1 MTSLVLR
8 GATLVDGTGA
18 SPVRDSVIVVD
29 GERIAQVGGR
39 PPSGTELDLG
49 GLTVVPGLIDAHA
62 HLTLVDLADL
72 SGRRTPVAV
81 TAARIFHVCEVALDS
96 GFTTVRDA
104 GGADGGLATAT
115 ALGLVRGPRILPS
128 GPILCQSG
136 GHGDLRDPFDRDPL
150 GHHGRDD
157 GLPGLVQAS
166 MRIDGADSARV
177 AAREVFR
184 RGATQLKVAVSGGVV
199 STTDRIEDTQ
209 LTVEEL
215 QAVVAEA
222 EARDTYVLA
231 HAHNVGGIRNGLR
244 AGVRSFEH
252 ASLLDED
259 TAREIAAAG
268 AYVVPT
274 LAVLHLMEREWQ
286 EWGLSEAVLPRLEG
300 LEDAMSRS
308 VKLAAAAGVPLGS
321 GSDLLG
327 PEQRHRGLELTLK
340 SRLLGPMEALVSAT
354 RTNAEL
360 LGRDDDVGTI
370 TEGKLADIVAFDGD
384 PLDAPELFDQPERI
398 VAVLQG
404 GELVKDLRA

>member
-1 MTSLVLR
+1 MASLVLR
-8 GATLVDGTGA
+8 GASLIDGTGA
-18 SPVRDSVIVVD
+18 GPVQRAVIVVD
-29 GERIAQVGGR
+29 GERISQVGGQ
-39 PPSGTELDLG
+39 PPGGRELDLA
-49 GLTVVPGLIDAHA
+49 GLTIVPGLIDAHA
-62 HLTLVDLADL
+62 HLTLVDMTDL

-81 TAARIFHVCEVALDS
+81 TAARIFHVCDVALDA

-115 ALGLVRGPRILPS
+115 ATGLVRGPRILPS

-136 GHGDLRDPFDRDPL
+136 GHGDLRDPFD
-150 GHHGRDD
+150 HHGRDD
-157 GLPGLVQAS
+157 GVPGLVQAS
-166 MRIDGADSARV
+166 MRIDGADSARI

-215 QAVVAEA
+215 GAVVAEA
-222 EARDTYVLA
+222 QARGTYVLA
-231 HAHNVGGIRNGLR
+231 HAHNVGGIRNGLT

-259 TAREIAAAG
+259 TAQQIATAG

-274 LAVLHLMEREWQ
+274 LAVFHVMEQEWQ
-286 EWGLSEAVLPRLEG
+286 EWGLSEAVLPRLAG
-300 LEDAMSRS
+300 LEEAMSRS

-327 PEQRHRGLELTLK
+327 PEQRHRGIELTLK
-340 SRLLGPMEALVSAT
+340 SRLIGPMDALVSAT
-354 RTNAEL
+354 LTNAEL
-360 LGRDDDVGTI
+360 LGRQDDIGTI
-370 TEGKLADIVAFDGD
+370 TEGKLADMVAFDGD
-384 PLDAPELFDQPERI
+384 PVQDPELFDQPERAI
-398 VAVLQG
+398 VVMQG
-404 GELVKDLRA
+404 GKVVKDLRA

>member
-1 MTSLVLR
+1 MASLVLR
-8 GATLVDGTGA
+8 GANLADGTGA
-18 SPVRDSVIVVD
+18 EPVREGVVVVE

-39 PPSGTELDLG
+39 APSGTELDLG
-49 GLTVVPGLIDAHA
+49 GLTIVPGLIDAHA

-72 SGRRTPVAV
+72 SGHRVPVAV
-81 TAARIFHVCEVALDS
+81 TAARIFHVCDVALDA

-115 ALGLVRGPRILPS
+115 AVGLVRGPRILPS

-136 GHGDLRDPFDRDPL
+136 GHGDLRDPFD
-150 GHHGRDD
+150 HHGRDD
-157 GLPGLVQAS
+157 GLAGLVQPS
-166 MRIDGADSARV
+166 MRIDGADSARL
-177 AAREVFR
+177 AAREAFR

-199 STTDRIEDTQ
+199 SSTDRIEDTQ
-209 LTVEEL
+209 LTVDEL
-215 QAVVAEA
+215 RAVVAEA
-222 EARDTYVLA
+222 DARDTYVLA
-231 HAHNVGGIRNGLR
+231 HAHNVGGIRNGLA

-259 TAREIAAAG
+259 TANEIAVAG

-274 LAVLHLMEREWQ
+274 LAVLHVMPREW
-286 EWGLSEAVLPRLEG
+286 EDWGLSEAVLSRLEG

-327 PEQRHRGLELTLK
+327 PEQGHRGLELTLK
-340 SRLLGPMEALVSAT
+340 SRLLGPMAALVSAT

-360 LGRDDDVGTI
+360 LRRENDIGTI
-370 TEGKLADIVAFDGD
+370 SEGKLADLVVFDGD
-384 PLDAPELFDQPERI
+384 PLQDPELFDQPDR
-398 VAVLQG
+398 VVLVFQG
-404 GELVKDLRA
+404 GNVVKDRRA

>member
-1 MTSLVLR
+1 MASLVLR
-8 GATLVDGTGA
+8 GANLADGTGTE
-18 SPVRDSVIVVD
+18 PVREGVVVVE

-39 PPSGTELDLG
+39 APSGTELDLG

-72 SGRRTPVAV
+72 SGHRVPVAV
-81 TAARIFHVCEVALDS
+81 TAARIFHVCDVALDA

-115 ALGLVRGPRILPS
+115 AVGLVRGPRILPS

-136 GHGDLRDPFDRDPL
+136 GHGDLRDPFD
-150 GHHGRDD
+150 HHGRDD
-157 GLPGLVQAS
+157 GLAGLVQPS
-166 MRIDGADSARV
+166 MRIDGADSARL
-177 AAREVFR
+177 AAREAFR

-199 STTDRIEDTQ
+199 SSTDRIEDTQ
-209 LTVEEL
+209 LTVDEL
-215 QAVVAEA
+215 RAVVAEA
-222 EARDTYVLA
+222 DARDTYVLA
-231 HAHNVGGIRNGLR
+231 HAHNVGGIRNGLA

-259 TAREIAAAG
+259 TANEIAVAG

-274 LAVLHLMEREWQ
+274 LAVLHVMPREW
-286 EWGLSEAVLPRLEG
+286 EDWGLSEDVLSRLEG
-300 LEDAMSRS
+300 LEDAMGRS

-327 PEQRHRGLELTLK
+327 PEQGHRGLELTLK
-340 SRLLGPMEALVSAT
+340 SRLLGPMAALVSAT

-360 LGRDDDVGTI
+360 LRRENDIGTI
-370 TEGKLADIVAFDGD
+370 SAGKLADLVVFDGD
-384 PLDAPELFDQPERI
+384 PLQDPELFDQPDR
-398 VAVLQG
+398 VVLVIQG
-404 GELVKDLRA
+404 GNVVKDRRA

>member
-1 MTSLVLR
+1 MASLVLR
-8 GATLVDGTGA
+8 GANMADGTGA
-18 SPVRDSVIVVD
+18 EPVRDGVVAVE

-39 PPSGTELDLG
+39 APSGRELDLR
-49 GLTVVPGLIDAHA
+49 GLTIVPGLIDAHA
-62 HLTLVDLADL
+62 HLALVDMADL
-72 SGRRTPVAV
+72 SGRRVPVAV
-81 TAARIFHVCEVALDS
+81 TAARIFHVCEVALDA

-115 ALGLVRGPRILPS
+115 AVGLVKGPRILPS

-136 GHGDLRDPFDRDPL
+136 GHGDLRDPFD
-150 GHHGRDD
+150 HHGRGG
-157 GLPGLVQAS
+157 GLPGLVQPS
-166 MRIDGADSARV
+166 MRIDGPDSAML
-177 AAREVFR
+177 AAREAFR

-199 STTDRIEDTQ
+199 SSTDRIEDTQ

-215 QAVVAEA
+215 RAVVAEA
-222 EARDTYVLA
+222 HARDTYVLA
-231 HAHNVGGIRNGLR
+231 HAHNVGGIRNGLA

-259 TAREIAAAG
+259 TANEIAAAG

-274 LAVLHLMEREWQ
+274 LAVLHVMPREW
-286 EWGLSEAVLPRLEG
+286 EDWGLSEAALSRLEG

-308 VKLAAAAGVPLGS
+308 VKLAAVAGVPLGS

-340 SRLLGPMEALVSAT
+340 SRLLGPMAALVSAT

-360 LGRDDDVGTI
+360 LRCDDDIGTI
-370 TEGKLADIVAFDGD
+370 TEGRLADMVVFDGD
-384 PLDAPELFDQPERI
+384 PLQDPELFDQPERVVVVI
-398 VAVLQG
+398 QG
-404 GELVKDLRA
+404 GKVVKDRRA

>member
-1 MTSLVLR
+1 MASLVLR
-8 GATLVDGTGA
+8 GANLADGTGTE
-18 SPVRDSVIVVD
+18 PVREGVVVVE

-39 PPSGTELDLG
+39 APSGTELDLG

-72 SGRRTPVAV
+72 SGHRVPVAV
-81 TAARIFHVCEVALDS
+81 TAARIFHVCDVALDA

-104 GGADGGLATAT
+104 GGADGGLAAAT

-136 GHGDLRDPFDRDPL
+136 GHGDLRDPFD
-150 GHHGRDD
+150 HHGRDD
-157 GLPGLVQAS
+157 GLPGLVQPS
-166 MRIDGADSARV
+166 MRIDGADSARL
-177 AAREVFR
+177 AAREAFR

-199 STTDRIEDTQ
+199 SSTDRIEDTQ
-209 LTVEEL
+209 LTVDEL
-215 QAVVAEA
+215 RAVVAEA
-222 EARDTYVLA
+222 DARDTYVLA
-231 HAHNVGGIRNGLR
+231 HAHNVAGIRNGLV

-259 TAREIAAAG
+259 TANEIAVAG

-274 LAVLHLMEREWQ
+274 LAVLHVMPREW
-286 EWGLSEAVLPRLEG
+286 EDWGLSEAVLPRLEG
-300 LEDAMSRS
+300 LEDAMGRS

-327 PEQRHRGLELTLK
+327 PEQGHRGLELTLK
-340 SRLLGPMEALVSAT
+340 SRLLGPMAALVSAT

-360 LGRDDDVGTI
+360 LRREDDIGTI
-370 TEGKLADIVAFDGD
+370 SEGKLADLVVFDGD
-384 PLDAPELFDQPERI
+384 PLQDPELFDQPDR
-398 VAVLQG
+398 VVLVIQG
-404 GELVKDLRA
+404 GKVVKDRRA

>member
-1 MTSLVLR
+1 MASLVLR
-8 GATLVDGTGA
+8 GANLADGTGTE
-18 SPVRDSVIVVD
+18 PVREGVVVVE

-39 PPSGTELDLG
+39 APSGTELDLG
-49 GLTVVPGLIDAHA
+49 GLTIVPGLIDAHA

-72 SGRRTPVAV
+72 SGHRIPVAV
-81 TAARIFHVCEVALDS
+81 TAARIFHVCDVALDA

-136 GHGDLRDPFDRDPL
+136 GHGDLRDPFD
-150 GHHGRDD
+150 HHGRDD
-157 GLPGLVQAS
+157 GLPGLVQPS
-166 MRIDGADSARV
+166 MRIDGADSARL
-177 AAREVFR
+177 AAREAFR

-199 STTDRIEDTQ
+199 SSTDRIEDTQ
-209 LTVEEL
+209 LTVDEL
-215 QAVVAEA
+215 RAVVAEA
-222 EARDTYVLA
+222 DARDTYVLA
-231 HAHNVGGIRNGLR
+231 HAHNVAGIRNGLV

-259 TAREIAAAG
+259 TANEIAVAG

-274 LAVLHLMEREWQ
+274 LAVLHVMPREW
-286 EWGLSEAVLPRLEG
+286 EDWGLSEAVLPRLEG
-300 LEDAMSRS
+300 LEDAMGRS

-327 PEQRHRGLELTLK
+327 PEQGHRGLELTLK
-340 SRLLGPMEALVSAT
+340 SRLLGPMAALVSAT

-360 LGRDDDVGTI
+360 LRREDDIGTI
-370 TEGKLADIVAFDGD
+370 SEGKLADLVVFDGD
-384 PLDAPELFDQPERI
+384 PLQDPELFDQPDR
-398 VAVLQG
+398 VVLVIQG
-404 GELVKDLRA
+404 GKVVKDRRA

>member
-1 MTSLVLR
+1 MASLVVR
-8 GATLVDGTGA
+8 GANLVDGTGA
-18 SPVRDSVIVVD
+18 GPIRQAVIVVD

-39 PPSGTELDLG
+39 PPGGEELDLG

-62 HLTLVDLADL
+62 HLTLVDLTDL

-81 TAARIFHVCEVALDS
+81 TAARIFHVCDVALDS

-115 ALGLVRGPRILPS
+115 AGGLVRGPRILPS

-136 GHGDLRDPFDRDPL
+136 GHGDLRDPFD
-150 GHHGRDD
+150 HHGRDD

-166 MRIDGADSARV
+166 MRIDGADDARL

-199 STTDRIEDTQ
+199 SSTDRIEDTQ

-215 QAVVAEA
+215 RAVVGEA

-231 HAHNVGGIRNGLR
+231 HAHNVGGIRNGLK

-259 TAREIAAAG
+259 TANEIAAAG

-274 LAVLHLMEREWQ
+274 LAVLHVMEREWQ
-286 EWGLSEAVLPRLEG
+286 EWGLPEAVLPRLEG

-327 PEQRHRGLELTLK
+327 PEQRHRGMELTLK
-340 SRLLGPMEALVSAT
+340 SQLLGSMEALVSAT
-354 RTNAEL
+354 RTNAAL
-360 LGRDDDVGTI
+360 LQREDDLGTI
-370 TEGKLADIVAFDGD
+370 TEGKLADLVAFDGD
-384 PLDAPELFDQPERI
+384 PLQDPELFDRPER
-398 VAVLQG
+398 VVLVLQG
-404 GELVKDLRA
+404 GKVVKDLRA

>member
-1 MTSLVLR
+1 V
-8 GATLVDGTGA
+8 
-18 SPVRDSVIVVD
+18 VIED
-29 GERIAQVGGR
+29 ERIAQAGGR
-39 PPSGTELDLG
+39 APSGTELDLG
-49 GLTVVPGLIDAHA
+49 GLTIVPGLIDAHA

-72 SGRRTPVAV
+72 SGRRVPVAV
-81 TAARIFHVCEVALDS
+81 TAARIFHVCDVALDA

-115 ALGLVRGPRILPS
+115 EVGLVRGPRILPS

-136 GHGDLRDPFDRDPL
+136 GHGDLRDPFD
-150 GHHGRDD
+150 HHGRDE
-157 GLPGLVQAS
+157 GLPGLVQPS
-166 MRIDGADSARV
+166 LRIDGADSARLG
-177 AAREVFR
+177 AREAFR

-199 STTDRIEDTQ
+199 SSTDSIQDIQ

-222 EARDTYVLA
+222 NARDTYVLA
-231 HAHNVGGIRNGLR
+231 HAHNIGGIRNGLA

-259 TAREIAAAG
+259 TANEIAMAG

-274 LAVLHLMEREWQ
+274 LAVLHVMPREW
-286 EWGLSEAVLPRLEG
+286 EDWGLSESMLSRLEG
-300 LEDAMSRS
+300 LEDAMGRS

-340 SRLLGPMEALVSAT
+340 SRLLGPMAALVSAT

-360 LGRDDDVGTI
+360 LQREGDIGTI
-370 TEGKLADIVAFDGD
+370 TEGKLADLVVFDGD
-384 PLDAPELFDQPERI
+384 PLQDPELFDQPERVVVVI
-398 VAVLQG
+398 QG
-404 GELVKDLRA
+404 GKVVKDLRA

>member
-1 MTSLVLR
+1 MASLVLR
-8 GATLVDGTGA
+8 GANLVDGTGA
-18 SPVRDSVIVVD
+18 SPVREGLVVAD

-39 PPSGTELDLG
+39 APAGRQLDLS

-62 HLTLVDLADL
+62 HLTLVDLSDL

-81 TAARIFHVCEVALDS
+81 TAARIFHVCDVALDS

-150 GHHGRDD
+150 DHHGRDD

-199 STTDRIEDTQ
+199 SSTDRIEDTQ

-215 QAVVAEA
+215 RAVVAEA

-231 HAHNVGGIRNGLR
+231 HAHNVGGIRNGLA

-259 TAREIAAAG
+259 TAKEIAAAG

-274 LAVLHLMEREWQ
+274 LAVLHLMEREWR

-308 VKLAAAAGVPLGS
+308 VKLAATAGVPLGS

-340 SRLLGPMEALVSAT
+340 SRLVGSMEALVSAT

-360 LGRDDDVGTI
+360 LERDDDVGTV
-370 TEGKLADIVAFDGD
+370 TEGKLADLVAFDGD
-384 PLDAPELFDQPERI
+384 PLQDPELFDQPERVVVVI
-398 VAVLQG
+398 QG
-404 GELVKDLRA
+404 GKLVKDLRA

>member
-1 MTSLVLR
+1 MASLVLR
-8 GATLVDGTGA
+8 GANLADGTGTE
-18 SPVRDSVIVVD
+18 PVREGVVVVE

-39 PPSGTELDLG
+39 APSGTELDLG
-49 GLTVVPGLIDAHA
+49 GLTIVPGLIDAHA

-72 SGRRTPVAV
+72 SGQRVPVAV
-81 TAARIFHVCEVALDS
+81 TAARIFHVCDVALDA

-115 ALGLVRGPRILPS
+115 AVGLVRGPRILPS

-136 GHGDLRDPFDRDPL
+136 GHGDLRDPFE
-150 GHHGRDD
+150 HHGRDD
-157 GLPGLVQAS
+157 GLPGLVQPS
-166 MRIDGADSARV
+166 RRIDGADSARL
-177 AAREVFR
+177 AAREAFR

-199 STTDRIEDTQ
+199 SSTDRIEDTQ
-209 LTVEEL
+209 LTVDEL
-215 QAVVAEA
+215 RAVVAEA
-222 EARDTYVLA
+222 DARDTYVLA
-231 HAHNVGGIRNGLR
+231 HAHNVAGIRNGLV

-259 TAREIAAAG
+259 TANEIAVAG

-274 LAVLHLMEREWQ
+274 LAVLHVMPREWQ
-286 EWGLSEAVLPRLEG
+286 DWGLSEAVLSRLEG

-327 PEQRHRGLELTLK
+327 PEQGHRGLELTLK
-340 SRLLGPMEALVSAT
+340 SRLLGPMAALVSAT

-360 LGRDDDVGTI
+360 LRRQDDIGTI
-370 TEGKLADIVAFDGD
+370 SEGKLADVVVFDGD
-384 PLDAPELFDQPERI
+384 PLQDPELFDQPDR
-398 VAVLQG
+398 VVLVIQG
-404 GELVKDLRA
+404 GKMVKDRRA